1 MSAPVTPLTSRA
13 FVVEG
18 ANQYPP
24 LADMGADIALRREGP
39 TAVVPTSSILIGNSP
54 AGSE

>member
-1 MSAPVTPLTSRA
+1 MSAPVTRLTSRA

-18 ANQYPP
+18 ATQYPP
-24 LADMGADIALRREGP
+24 LAGADIALRRDGP
-39 TAVVPTSSILIGNSP
+39 TAVVPISSIVIGNSA